1 MRLTSVTLVAI
12 TAGIQQSFSIDH
24 AERLLRMPNSGWE
37 LPKDSDYEY
46 DRATGLRKKK
56 IKRTTVYRKPEAK

>member
-1 MRLTSVTLVAI
+1 MQLTSVTLVALS
-12 TAGIQQSFSIDH
+12 AGIQQSFSIDH

-46 DRATGLRKKK
+46 DHITGLRKKK
-56 IKRTTVYRKPEAK
+56 VQRTTTYRKSEAE

>member
-1 MRLTSVTLVAI
+1 MHTTSVTLVAPS
-12 TAGIQQSFSIDH
+12 AGIQKSFSIDH

-46 DRATGLRKKK
+46 DRVTGLHRKKVQ
-56 IKRTTVYRKPEAK
+56 RTTVNRKPEAE

>member
-1 MRLTSVTLVAI
+1 MNPSFITLVSLS
-12 TAGIQQSFSIDH
+12 AGIQQSFSIDH

-46 DRATGLRKKK
+46 DRVTGLHKKK
-56 IKRTTVYRKPEAK
+56 VQKTMVHRKPEVK

>member
-1 MRLTSVTLVAI
+1 MNPSFITLVSLS
-12 TAGIQQSFSIDH
+12 AGIQQSFSVDH

-46 DRATGLRKKK
+46 DRVTGLRKKK
-56 IKRTTVYRKPEAK
+56 TQRTMVRRKPEAE

>member
-1 MRLTSVTLVAI
+1 MHLTSVNLVALS
-12 TAGIQQSFSIDH
+12 AGIQRSFSIDH

-46 DRATGLRKKK
+46 DRVTGLHKKK
-56 IKRTTVYRKPEAK
+56 VQKTMVRRKPEAK

>member
-1 MRLTSVTLVAI
+1 MRITSVTLVAI
-12 TAGIQQSFSIDH
+12 TAGIQRSFSIDH

-46 DRATGLRKKK
+46 DRVTGLRKKK
-56 IKRTTVYRKPEAK
+56 TQRTMVRRKPEAE

>member
-1 MRLTSVTLVAI
+1 MRFTSVTLVALS
-12 TAGIQQSFSIDH
+12 AGIQQSFSIDH

-46 DRATGLRKKK
+46 DHVTGLRKKK
-56 IKRTTVYRKPEAK
+56 VQRTTTYRKSEAE